1 MIVNSSAVALAQ
13 KIDSRFILGTATAAY
28 QIEGG
33 VKSDGRGVSIW
44 DTFAQTEGAIANGAT
59 ADLAC
64 NHFELWEQDLD
75 LMQSIGLTAYRLS
88 FSWVRLQP
96 NGDGELKPEGVEFYR
111 KLIEGCRARGIEAY
125 VTLYHWDLPQALQDK
140 GGWANR
146 ETAYAFANYT
156 EQVVALFSDLVTNW
170 ITINEPWCIAYL
182 GHSWGIHAPG
192 TRDETVALRVH
203 HHVLLAHG
211 LAVEKIRNRAPGA
224 LVGISNLISNVNPA
238 SQDESDLK
246 AARVLEARLNR
257 IALDP
262 LYLGHYSEDVFA
274 VFEEHGLNRVPDA
287 GQLVWP
293 GDLEIISAKT
303 DFVGINHYTNVL
315 ARSDSR
321 NQWSGVEIEHVEPA
335 PSSFGWS
342 NTPEGLTEVIQF
354 VNREYTKLP
363 ILVTE
368 NGISLMDETDSEG
381 AVSDPL
387 RIAYIS
393 GYLEALVAQTP
404 KIPILGY
411 FIWSFMDNFE
421 WAEGYTKRFGLVYVD
436 FETQRRIPK
445 ASASWVQALQAN
457 RRVAVNV

>member
-1 MIVNSSAVALAQ
+1 MNSSARALAQ
-13 KIDSRFILGTATAAY
+13 KIGSEFILGTATAAY
-28 QIEGG
+28 QIEGRFG
-33 VKSDGRGVSIW
+33 KSPMGVSIW
-44 DTFAQTEGAIANGAT
+44 DTFARNEGAIADGAT
-59 ADLAC
+59 ADVAC

-75 LMQSIGLTAYRLS
+75 LMESIGLSAYRLS

-96 NGDGELKPEGVEFYR
+96 NGEGTLDGEGVDFYR
-111 KLIEGCRARGIEAY
+111 KLIEGCRARGIEPY

-156 EQVVALFSDLVTNW
+156 QQVIALFGDLVSCW

-192 TRDETVALRVH
+192 IRDESVALRALH
-203 HHVLLAHG
+203 HLLLAHG
-211 LAVEKIRNRAPGA
+211 LAVEKIRHEATGA
-224 LVGISNLISNVNPA
+224 KVGISNLLSNVNPA
-238 SQDESDLK
+238 SEEDDDLK
-246 AARVLEARLNR
+246 AAKVLATRLNR
-257 IALDP
+257 STLDP
-262 LYLGHYSEDVFA
+262 LYLGQYSEEVFE
-274 VFEEHGLNRVPDA
+274 VFEEHGLNRVPDQ

-293 GDLEIISAKT
+293 GDLEIISAET

-315 ARSDSR
+315 ARADSR
-321 NQWSGVEIEHVEPA
+321 NNWSGVGIQHVEPT

-342 NTPEGLTEVIQF
+342 NTPDGLSEVIRF
-354 VNREYTKLP
+354 VNREYTELP

-368 NGISLMDETDSEG
+368 NGISLMDEIDSNGE
-381 AVSDPL
+381 VVDPL
-387 RIAYIS
+387 RISYIS
-393 GYLEALVAQTP
+393 GYLESLLAQMP

-421 WAEGYTKRFGLVYVD
+421 WAEGYTKRFGLIYVD
-436 FETQRRIPK
+436 YETQRRIPK
-445 ASASWVQALQAN
+445 ASARWVQELQAN